1 MPIASTDEQLAL
13 QASIREW
20 AKRAQSID
28 LVRGL
33 EPGLLETGAGNS
45 GQDGQAAER
54 WSSLAELGVFA
65 LGLPAESGG
74 AGGTPELAAALAQ
87 LTESLV
93 PGPILP
99 TLLAAQALTRS
110 QDGAGAAPRS
120 LRSQPARCRLRS
132 RWTGAR

>member
-20 AKRAQSID
+20 AKRTRSID

-33 EPGLLETGAGNS
+33 EPGHLATRPDES

-65 LGLPAESGG
+65 IGLPAESGG
-74 AGGTPELAAALAQ
+74 AGGMPELAAALAQ

-99 TLLAAQALTRS
+99 TCSRH
-110 QDGAGAAPRS
+110 
-120 LRSQPARCRLRS
+120 RC
-132 RWTGAR
+132 